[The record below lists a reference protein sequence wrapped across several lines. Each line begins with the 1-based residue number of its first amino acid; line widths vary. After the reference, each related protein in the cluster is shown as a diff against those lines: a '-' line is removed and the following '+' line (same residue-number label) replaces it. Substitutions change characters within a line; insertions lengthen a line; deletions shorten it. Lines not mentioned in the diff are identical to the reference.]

1 MNRALNDSTIIEED
15 TIMIIINKYL
25 NNTLLLNILK
35 AFSSFA
41 LTISCIECLGILLV
55 FKLDA
60 ITHFGYITDFLVLSL
75 QMYLELNGIGKET
88 RLLNIFR
95 IWRVLRLMYAW
106 VNIEKDNHEITKES
120 LTQAEDNNKQSKMAA
135 AKFEG
140 ELEQEKEARKA
151 IEEMLQSYKEEVD
164 TLNEALKIAAQ
175 DIAEVGQ
182 ADDDDYFLSD
192 DDEEGNEI
200 DDITEESR
208 TKGNIYMDAAASEFD
223 KQKNKEVLYRE
234 AKAARDPSKIKSDN
248 VVFQVDD
255 NGSYKRK

>member
-1 MNRALNDSTIIEED
+1 MSKDSNDNTIEQEKIVF
-15 TIMIIINKYL
+15 MINKYF
-25 NNTLLLNILK
+25 NNILLLNMMK
-35 AFSSFA
+35 AFSSFT
-41 LTISCIECLGILLV
+41 LTISCIECLGILLA

-75 QMYLELNGIGKET
+75 QMYLELNGVGKET

-95 IWRVLRLMYAW
+95 IWRVFRLMYAW
-106 VNIEKDNHEITKES
+106 VNIEKDNHDITKEN
-120 LTQAEDNNKQSKMAA
+120 LIQAEDNNKQSQMAA

-140 ELEQEKEARKA
+140 ELEQEREARKA

-182 ADDDDYFLSD
+182 AEDDDYFLSD
-192 DDEEGNEI
+192 DEEIDDDI

-208 TKGNIYMDAAASEFD
+208 IKGNLYMDAAASEFD

-248 VVFQVDD
+248 VVFQIDES
-255 NGSYKRK
+255 GSFKRK

>member
-1 MNRALNDSTIIEED
+1 MSKDSNDSTIEQEKIVF
-15 TIMIIINKYL
+15 MINKYL
-25 NNTLLLNILK
+25 NNILLLNMMK
-35 AFSSFA
+35 AFSSFT
-41 LTISCIECLGILLV
+41 LTISCIECLGILLA

-75 QMYLELNGIGKET
+75 QMYLELNGVGKET

-95 IWRVLRLMYAW
+95 IWRVFRLMYAW
-106 VNIEKDNHEITKES
+106 VNIEKDNHDITKEN
-120 LTQAEDNNKQSKMAA
+120 LIQAEDNNKQSQMAA

-140 ELEQEKEARKA
+140 ELEQEREARKA

-182 ADDDDYFLSD
+182 AEDDDYFLSD
-192 DDEEGNEI
+192 DEEIDDDI

-208 TKGNIYMDAAASEFD
+208 IKGNLYMDAAASEFD

-248 VVFQVDD
+248 VVFQIDES
-255 NGSYKRK
+255 GSFKRK